1 MRRFWLAAVLI
12 FWAATGT
19 AFASTEQIK
28 GRLIGETCA
37 KKGKVGDCYLKWAY
51 PMVLFTEEG
60 DYYQIDLLGDG
71 LDRVSLD
78 KAFGQEVAMEGEIS
92 GQTIKVRKM
101 TLLNPPGKKVL
112 FKS

>member
-1 MRRFWLAAVLI
+1 MRRFWLAAVFML
-12 FWAATGT
+12 WATAGT
-19 AFASTEQIK
+19 ALAQGEPIK

-60 DYYQIDLLGDG
+60 DYYRIDLLGEG
-71 LDRVSLD
+71 LDQVALD
-78 KAFGQEVAMEGEIS
+78 KAFGKEVIMEGEIT
-92 GQTIKVRKM
+92 GQTIKVTKIVV
-101 TLLNPPGKKVL
+101 LDPGGKKEF